1 MAKQDIEDLTRRITQ
16 LKNKKDKAKSQKDQ
30 LDGQIKGE
38 YARLE
43 KNFGVKTLAD
53 AKKQLTALSDRR
65 DTEVEKLESAV
76 EALEEQMEGAY
87 E

>member
-1 MAKQDIEDLTRRITQ
+1 MAKQNIEDLTQRIVQ

-38 YARLE
+38 YDRME
-43 KNFGVKTLAD
+43 KKFGVKTLAE
-53 AKKQLTALSDRR
+53 AKKKLTAMVTTR
-65 DTEVEKLESAV
+65 DADFENLESAV
-76 EALEEQMEGAY
+76 EELEEKMEGAY